1 METIVFNII
10 LGLYIFTG
18 LIAIVG
24 CMVSYFVSP
33 RAFKT
38 FDNMFFI
45 IWVLTLLLI
54 FIVVIVYCAIMAL
67 MLILGG
73 L

>member
-10 LGLYIFTG
+10 LGLYIFIG

-24 CMVSYFVSP
+24 CMVSYFVRP
-33 RAFKT
+33 KAIRI

-45 IWVLTLLLI
+45 IWVLTLFLI
-54 FIVVIVYCAIMAL
+54 FIAVIVYYVIMTL
-67 MLILGG
+67 MLIFNGV
-73 L
+73 

>member
-1 METIVFNII
+1 METIMFNII
-10 LGLYIFTG
+10 LGLYIFIG
-18 LIAIVG
+18 LFTIVG

-45 IWVLTLLLI
+45 IWVLTL
-54 FIVVIVYCAIMAL
+54 FISFLAVIVYCVIIVL
-67 MLILGG
+67 MLIFS
-73 L
+73 

>member
-18 LIAIVG
+18 IFAIVG
-24 CMVSYFVSP
+24 CMVSCFVSTKAL
-33 RAFKT
+33 RV

-45 IWVLTLLLI
+45 IWALTLFLI
-54 FIVVIVYCAIMAL
+54 FIAVIVYCVIIAL
-67 MLILGG
+67 NPILN
-73 L
+73 

>member
-10 LGLYIFTG
+10 LGLYIFIG
-18 LIAIVG
+18 LFAIVG

-45 IWVLTLLLI
+45 ILVLTLFLI
-54 FIVVIVYCAIMAL
+54 FIAVIAYCVIIVS
-67 MLILGG
+67 MLIFS
-73 L
+73 